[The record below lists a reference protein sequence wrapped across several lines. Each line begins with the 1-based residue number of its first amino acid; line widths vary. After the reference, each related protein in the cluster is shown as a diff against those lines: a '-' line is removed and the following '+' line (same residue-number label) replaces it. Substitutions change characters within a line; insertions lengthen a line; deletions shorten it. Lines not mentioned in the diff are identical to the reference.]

1 MSRPDRAVL
10 ILAGGAGTRLW
21 PLSTDANP
29 KQFLPI
35 FGGRSLLEHAF
46 DRLSSVADSSR
57 IFVSTNAAYR
67 DSVVRLLPLL
77 PPENVLV
84 EPARRNTAPA
94 IAACCAEI
102 ERRLGDVVVGIFPS
116 DHAISDVPTFVEIV
130 ARAFDFAGSSDQLV
144 TIGLQPTEPNTGFG
158 YLELGEAIDPPIHHL
173 HRFVEKPT
181 KERAQEFLDS
191 GRYLWNGGM
200 FVWRLSVFFEALAV
214 AAPQIA
220 ALARSFAAARDSDE
234 AATLFSAMPSIS
246 IDYAL
251 MEKAPRVATV
261 RADFGWSDVGSW
273 AAVAQ
278 VIGDAPAPGVVIDSS
293 AGVFVLSDTG
303 RRIAV
308 VGASDLFIV
317 DSPNGL
323 LILGRESGERLSTVV
338 KEMEKKGSH

>member
-1 MSRPDRAVL
+1 MSKPDRAAL

-46 DRLSSVADSSR
+46 ERLSAVADASH

-67 DSVVRLLPLL
+67 DSVVRLLPQL

-84 EPARRNTAPA
+84 EPARRNTGPA
-94 IAACCAEI
+94 IAACCAAI
-102 ERRLGDVVVGIFPS
+102 ERRLGNVVVGIFPS
-116 DHAISDVPTFVEIV
+116 DHAIGDVPGFVDV
-130 ARAFDFAGSSDQLV
+130 VGKAFDFAGSSDHLV
-144 TIGLQPTEPNTGFG
+144 TIGLEPTEPNTGFG
-158 YLELGEAIDPPIHHL
+158 YLELGEPIEPPIHRL
-173 HRFVEKPT
+173 HRFVEKPSR
-181 KERAQEFLDS
+181 ERAQEFLDS

-200 FVWRLSVFFEALAV
+200 FVWRLGVFFDALAA
-214 AAPQIA
+214 AAPEIA
-220 ALARSFAAARDSDE
+220 ALSRRFASAATADE
-234 AATLFSAMPSIS
+234 AASVFEAMPSIS

-251 MEKAPRVATV
+251 MEKASRVATV

-273 AAVAQ
+273 AAVAK
-278 VIGDAPAPGVVIDSS
+278 VIGDALPPGAVIDSS
-293 AGVFVLSDTG
+293 TGVFVLSETG

-323 LILGRESGERLSTVV
+323 LILGRDCGERLSAVV
-338 KEMEKKGSH
+338 KEMDKKGS

>member
-1 MSRPDRAVL
+1 MSRPDRAAL

-35 FGGRSLLEHAF
+35 FGGHSLLEHAF
-46 DRLSSVADSSR
+46 ERLAAVANPSC
-57 IFVSTNAAYR
+57 IFISTNAAYR
-67 DSVVRLLPLL
+67 DSVVRLLPAL
-77 PPENVLV
+77 PPQNVLV
-84 EPARRNTAPA
+84 EPARRNTGPA

-116 DHAISDVPTFVEIV
+116 DHAIGDVSAFVEV
-130 ARAFDFAGSSDQLV
+130 VSKAYDFASTSDYLV

-158 YLELGEAIDPPIHHL
+158 YLELGEPIAPPIHRL

-181 KERAQEFLDS
+181 RERAQEFLDS
-191 GRYLWNGGM
+191 GRHLWNGGM
-200 FVWRLSVFFEALAV
+200 FVWRLGVFFDALAV
-214 AAPQIA
+214 AAPEIA
-220 ALARSFAAARDSDE
+220 SLARRFAAASSPEE
-234 AATLFSAMPSIS
+234 AGNIFTVMPSIS

-251 MEKAPRVATV
+251 MEKATRVATV
-261 RADFGWSDVGSW
+261 RGEFGWSDVGSW

-278 VIGDAPAPGVVIDSS
+278 VIGDATPEGAVIDSS
-293 AGVFVLSDTG
+293 TDVFVLSETG

-308 VGASDLFIV
+308 VGASDLFVV

-323 LILGRESGERLSTVV
+323 LIMGRESGERLSVVV
-338 KEMEKKGSH
+338 KEMDRKP

>member
-1 MSRPDRAVL
+1 MPAPDRAAL

-46 DRLSSVADSSR
+46 ERLSSVADPSR

-67 DSVVRLLPLL
+67 DSVVRLLPSL

-84 EPARRNTAPA
+84 EPARRNTGPA

-102 ERRLGDVVVGIFPS
+102 ERRHGDVVVGIFPS
-116 DHAISDVPTFVEIV
+116 DHAIGDVPAFVDIV
-130 ARAFDFAGSSDQLV
+130 GRAFDFAGASDHLV

-158 YLELGEAIDPPIHHL
+158 YLELGEAIDAPVHRL

-181 KERAQEFLDS
+181 RERAQEFLDS

-200 FVWRLSVFFEALAV
+200 FVWRLGVFFDALTA
-214 AAPQIA
+214 AAPEIA
-220 ALARSFAAARDSDE
+220 SLARSFAAAKTPDE
-234 AATLFSAMPSIS
+234 AASLFSAMPSIS

-261 RADFGWSDVGSW
+261 RAEFGWSDVGSW

-278 VIGDAPAPGVVIDSS
+278 VIGDALPSGTVVDSS
-293 AGVFVLSDTG
+293 TGVFVLSETG

-308 VGASDLFIV
+308 VGASDLFVV

-323 LILGRESGERLSTVV
+323 LILGRDSGERLSAVV
-338 KEMEKKGSH
+338 KAMETKR

>member
-1 MSRPDRAVL
+1 MPKPESAAL

-46 DRLSSVADSSR
+46 DRLSRAADPTR
-57 IFVSTNAAYR
+57 IFVSTNETYRAA
-67 DSVVRLLPLL
+67 VIRLLPEL

-102 ERRLGDVVVGIFPS
+102 ERRHGDAVVGIFPS
-116 DHAISDVPTFVEIV
+116 DHAIGDVPAFLEVV
-130 ARAFDFAGSSDQLV
+130 RAAYDFAASSDHLV
-144 TIGLQPTEPNTGFG
+144 TIGLQPTEPHTGFG
-158 YLELGEAIDPPIHHL
+158 YLELGEPIAPPVHRL
-173 HRFVEKPT
+173 LRFVEKPSL
-181 KERAQEFLDS
+181 ERAEEFIAS

-200 FVWRLSVFFEALAV
+200 FVWRLGVFFDALTA
-214 AAPQIA
+214 AAPEIA
-220 ALARSFAAARDSDE
+220 SLARQFARAASADE
-234 AATLFSAMPSIS
+234 AASVFASMPSIS

-261 RADFGWSDVGSW
+261 RGEFGWSDVGSW

-278 VIGDAPAPGVVIDSS
+278 VIGEALPEGAVVDSS
-293 AGVFVLSDTG
+293 ARVFVLSGTG
-303 RRIAV
+303 RKIAV
-308 VGASDLFIV
+308 VGANDLFVI

-323 LILGRESGERLSTVV
+323 LILGRDSGERLSAVV
-338 KEMEKKGSH
+338 KAMDAKP

>member
-1 MSRPDRAVL
+1 MSQLDRAVL

-46 DRLSSVADSSR
+46 DRLANIADPSR
-57 IFVSTNAAYR
+57 IFVSTNDAYR
-67 DSVVRLLPLL
+67 ESVIRLLPSL
-77 PPENVLV
+77 PPEHVLV

-116 DHAISDVPTFVEIV
+116 DHAIANVSEFTHVVS
-130 ARAFDFAGSSDQLV
+130 AAYDFASGSDHLV
-144 TIGLQPTEPNTGFG
+144 TIGLEPTEPNTGFG
-158 YLELGEAIDPPIHHL
+158 YLELGEPIASPVHRL
-173 HRFVEKPT
+173 LRFVEKPT
-181 KERAQEFLDS
+181 RERAEEFLAT

-200 FVWRLSVFFEALAV
+200 FVWRLGAFFEALSA
-214 AAPQIA
+214 AAPEIA
-220 ALARSFAAARDSDE
+220 SLAREFAAAPSRDE
-234 AATLFSAMPSIS
+234 AATVFSRMPSIS

-261 RADFGWSDVGSW
+261 RGEFGWSDVGSW

-278 VIGDAPAPGVVIDSS
+278 VIGDATPKRTVVDSS
-293 AGVFVLSDTG
+293 SNVFVLTETE
-303 RRIAV
+303 RTVAV
-308 VGASDLFIV
+308 VGASDLFII

-323 LILGRESGERLSTVV
+323 LVLGRESGERLSAVV
-338 KEMEKKGSH
+338 KAMDAKP

>member
-1 MSRPDRAVL
+1 MSRPDRAAL

-46 DRLSSVADSSR
+46 ERLSQAVDASS
-57 IFVSTNAAYR
+57 IFVSTNTAYR
-67 DSVVRLLPLL
+67 DSVIRLLPEL
-77 PPENVLV
+77 PPANVLV

-116 DHAISDVPTFVEIV
+116 DHAIGDVPTFVEIV
-130 ARAFDFAGSSDQLV
+130 GTAFDFAGSSDYLV

-158 YLELGEAIDPPIHHL
+158 YLELGDPIASPIHHL
-173 HRFVEKPT
+173 HRFVEKPSRA
-181 KERAQEFLDS
+181 KAQEFLES

-200 FVWRLSVFFEALAV
+200 FVWRLSVFF
-214 AAPQIA
+214 A
-220 ALARSFAAARDSDE
+220 ALAAAAPEIATLARRFAAAPNADE
-234 AATLFSAMPSIS
+234 ATTLFEAMPSIS

-251 MEKAPRVATV
+251 MEKATRVATV
-261 RADFGWSDVGSW
+261 RGEFGWSDVGSW

-278 VIGDAPAPGVVIDSS
+278 VIGDEPPQGTVVDSS
-293 AGVFVLSDTG
+293 TGVFVLSETG

-308 VGASDLFIV
+308 VGANDLFVV

-323 LILGRESGERLSTVV
+323 LILGRESGERLSVVV
-338 KEMEKKGSH
+338 KAMEKKPL